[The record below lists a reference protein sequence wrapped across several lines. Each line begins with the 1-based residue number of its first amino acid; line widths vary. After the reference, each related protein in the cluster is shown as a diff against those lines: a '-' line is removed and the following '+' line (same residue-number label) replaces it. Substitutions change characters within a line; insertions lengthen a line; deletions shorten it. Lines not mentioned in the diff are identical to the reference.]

1 MWVQDIWDRNKIVVD
16 NVFSFKVAIDIT
28 KSYDLELEPQSI
40 EECWRRNDWPM
51 WLEAIQAKLN
61 SFEKRE
67 IFGPIVQTLDGVVLV
82 RYKWV
87 FVWKHNEK
95 NEITR
100 CKAWL
105 VAKGFSQRPG
115 IDYKETYASVMDA
128 ITFRFFILGGNI
140 KFRHAFN
147 GCVTTYLYGSLDN
160 DIYMKIPK
168 WYKMPE
174 AYDSISRSMYSIKL
188 QMSLSIL
195 LYKRLPLFGFLI
207 FYA

>member
-67 IFGPIVQTLDGVVLV
+67 IFGPIVQTLDGVALV

-128 ITFRFFILGGNI
+128 ITFRFFISLV
-140 KFRHAFN
+140 
-147 GCVTTYLYGSLDN
+147 VT
-160 DIYMKIPK
+160 
-168 WYKMPE
+168 
-174 AYDSISRSMYSIKL
+174 
-188 QMSLSIL
+188 
-195 LYKRLPLFGFLI
+195 
-207 FYA
+207 